1 MIMTEHALILGGGT
15 GIGRATAVALAD
27 GSRRCVVAG
36 RRLEKLEDVC
46 TAYDGPGALFP
57 RSVDVTDRQQ
67 LTELVGW
74 FEQEIGPLSI
84 VVNAAGMN
92 IRDRTMGAMTPD
104 AWDQVLA
111 INATGAYNVLHAV
124 LPVLR
129 ERKSGTVVQISSV
142 AGKRALEL
150 AGVAYAASKFAMT
163 ALGTAVG
170 QEEAKH
176 GIRITNVY
184 PGEVDTPL
192 LDARPVPISERH
204 RATILQPSHV
214 ARLIVTICELPPQ
227 AHVPE
232 IVVKPLTQDYV

>member
-1 MIMTEHALILGGGT
+1 MNENVLVIGGGT
-15 GIGRATAVALAD
+15 GIGRAAAEALAD

-36 RRLEKLEDVC
+36 RRVEKLEEVC
-46 TAYDGPGALFP
+46 DAYDGPGELLA
-57 RSVDVTDRQQ
+57 RRVDVTNREQ
-67 LTELVGW
+67 LTELVAW
-74 FEQEIGPLSI
+74 FEKKVGPLSI

-92 IRDRTMGAMTPD
+92 LRDRSMGAMTPE

-111 INATGAYNVLHAV
+111 INATGAYNVLWAV
-124 LPVLR
+124 LPTLR
-129 ERKSGTVVQISSV
+129 ERRAGTIVQISSV

-163 ALGTAVG
+163 ALGTAIG

-192 LDARPVPISERH
+192 LDERPVPLSAEH
-204 RATILQPSHV
+204 RASILQPESV

-232 IVVKPLTQDYV
+232 IIVKPLTQDYV